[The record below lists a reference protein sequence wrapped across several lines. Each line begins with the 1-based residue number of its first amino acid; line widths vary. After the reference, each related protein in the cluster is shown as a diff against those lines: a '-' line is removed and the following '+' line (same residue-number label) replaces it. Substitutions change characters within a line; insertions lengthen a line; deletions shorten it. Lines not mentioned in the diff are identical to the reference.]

1 MRPLFVCKFIRVLP
15 FVVWGLTVACGSD
28 DPSAASTH
36 CTGASCSPGEG
47 KDAGIETDDGGSW
60 AKPDAASCT
69 PSGADVPDD
78 DFADQNCDGIDG
90 DLEKAIF
97 VAPSGSDAAQGTRE
111 SPVKTL
117 NKATALAAASGKD
130 VYACN
135 GSYAEALVV
144 SSAVRLYGGY
154 DCKNGWARNKE
165 LAVIAPASGKALTI
179 EKVTGVVVDRFELR
193 APDGDAAG
201 QSSIAAVVRASQ
213 GVRFNRVV
221 FDAGEGASGLAGE
234 NAVAVTAPAPAGT
247 EGTAISVTKCSTTA
261 TGECL
266 GAPKGGKNYAE
277 HSCGAATTRG
287 GFGGHGGN
295 VKGNTS
301 TGDGQAGLNSAL
313 GGKFPFA
320 GSPGAPG
327 AVGAHG
333 KAGDAIGTVV
343 SGEYVASN
351 SGSSGVLGTLGL
363 AGGGGAG
370 GKSSWGCGSFCHD
383 VGSGGG
389 QGGYGGCGGGAGG
402 GGAGGGAS
410 IALLVIDSDVTLAW
424 STLRTAGGGSGGAPG
439 AGAAGQPGGA
449 AGKAGTHV
457 NTIFQ
462 GQPGGAGGPGGEGG
476 AGGPGGGGPSIGVL
490 VAGSAPKTE
499 AVTFDL
505 GPGGAGGKAM
515 AGASGATGKSG
526 DVVQVGP

>member
-165 LAVIAPASGKALTI
+165 LAVIAPGTQGQGDHCAPSTTFQNLATVRTDPPGVGVGYELIKAYAL
-179 EKVTGVVVDRFELR
+179 
-193 APDGDAAG
+193 
-201 QSSIAAVVRASQ
+201 
-213 GVRFNRVV
+213 
-221 FDAGEGASGLAGE
+221 LARGW
-234 NAVAVTAPAPAGT
+234 AVAITDYEGLGTPGIHSYVNREASARAVLDLARAAPT
-247 EGTAISVTKCSTTA
+247 V
-261 TGECL
+261 
-266 GAPKGGKNYAE
+266 
-277 HSCGAATTRG
+277 
-287 GFGGHGGN
+287 
-295 VKGNTS
+295 
-301 TGDGQAGLNSAL
+301 
-313 GGKFPFA
+313 
-320 GSPGAPG
+320 PGA
-327 AVGAHG
+327 
-333 KAGDAIGTVV
+333 
-343 SGEYVASN
+343 
-351 SGSSGVLGTLGL
+351 
-363 AGGGGAG
+363 
-370 GKSSWGCGSFCHD
+370 D
-383 VGSGGG
+383 VGPGPRTVFI
-389 QGGYGGCGGGAGG
+389 GY
-402 GGAGGGAS
+402 S
-410 IALLVIDSDVTLAW
+410 Q
-424 STLRTAGGGSGGAPG
+424 GGGSV
-439 AGAAGQPGGA
+439 AAA
-449 AGKAGTHV
+449 ARCAR
-457 NTIFQ
+457 
-462 GQPGGAGGPGGEGG
+462 
-476 AGGPGGGGPSIGVL
+476 
-490 VAGSAPKTE
+490 
-499 AVTFDL
+499 
-505 GPGGAGGKAM
+505 
-515 AGASGATGKSG
+515 
-526 DVVQVGP
+526 